1 MLIGEVFEEFI
12 NVVQENNRYTIG
24 LVNDNMTVTLCS
36 NKAEIGRQ
44 IDVNRPDKHNAFFEV
59 RVKGQDFGFLW
70 VSGNDENLPM
80 ISKLLNESL
89 TVRLMYEINQKTLNQ
104 KVTKDDELVKYILNT
119 ENFDM
124 NHVLSL
130 LDELE
135 IDKNKP
141 RVAIYVV
148 HNEGFNTKDVMRLKM
163 KPDSKEI
170 IYSLLNSKCLLI
182 FKDLPETCQS
192 STDFKPFIRDYIR
205 SLREWEMTDCYYFV
219 GSIQKKLR
227 QYAIIYQNCLWL
239 KNHVT
244 YEKDVPVFFSDYLYD
259 YFLSKVAVDDIRDV
273 FDYYRE
279 CGKGVD
285 IEEMVDIC
293 DKLFVNDFNLTQAA
307 DDLFLH
313 KNTLIYK
320 LKKYEEVFQIDVRG
334 SFQGKVLLMLISYAL
349 REYQKRVQVGDEA

>member
-148 HNEGFNTKDVMRLKM
+148 HNEGFNTKDRLLLLCRFHSEKAAAVCNQLSELSM
-163 KPDSKEI
+163 AEEPCNIREGCPGI
-170 IYSLLNSKCLLI
+170 FLRLSL
-182 FKDLPETCQS
+182 
-192 STDFKPFIRDYIR
+192 
-205 SLREWEMTDCYYFV
+205 
-219 GSIQKKLR
+219 
-227 QYAIIYQNCLWL
+227 
-239 KNHVT
+239 
-244 YEKDVPVFFSDYLYD
+244 
-259 YFLSKVAVDDIRDV
+259 
-273 FDYYRE
+273 
-279 CGKGVD
+279 
-285 IEEMVDIC
+285 
-293 DKLFVNDFNLTQAA
+293 
-307 DDLFLH
+307 
-313 KNTLIYK
+313 
-320 LKKYEEVFQIDVRG
+320 
-334 SFQGKVLLMLISYAL
+334 
-349 REYQKRVQVGDEA
+349 

>member
-24 LVNDNMTVTLCS
+24 LVNDKMTVTLCS

-44 IDVNRPDKHNAFFEV
+44 VDVNRPDEHNAFFEV

-89 TVRLMYEINQKTLNQ
+89 TVRLMYEINQTTLNQ

-182 FKDLPETCQS
+182 FKDLPQEYHNTA
-192 STDFKPFIRDYIR
+192 DFKPFIRDYIR

-227 QYAIIYQNCLWL
+227 QYAISYQNCLWL
-239 KNHVT
+239 KNNVT

-259 YFLSKVAVDDIRDV
+259 YFLSKVAVDDVRDV

-279 CGKGVD
+279 CGKGID

>member
-1 MLIGEVFEEFI
+1 M
-12 NVVQENNRYTIG
+12 
-24 LVNDNMTVTLCS
+24 
-36 NKAEIGRQ
+36 
-44 IDVNRPDKHNAFFEV
+44 
-59 RVKGQDFGFLW
+59 
-70 VSGNDENLPM
+70 SGNDENLPM

-170 IYSLLNSKCLLI
+170 
-182 FKDLPETCQS
+182 
-192 STDFKPFIRDYIR
+192 TDFKPFIRDYIR

-227 QYAIIYQNCLWL
+227 QYAISYQNCLWL

-320 LKKYEEVFQIDVRG
+320 LKKYEDRCPGKFSGKG
-334 SFQGKVLLMLISYAL
+334 SLNADILCIERISETSSS
-349 REYQKRVQVGDEA
+349 R